1 MKEVKMEPSNKK
13 ESKTEKVAL
22 IQDNCPYEIKGDD
35 GKVFKIASEGCRKCK
50 FFSSVD
56 EKNKRIVCNH
66 PIDYVKMLPELYR
79 EVSILRSQIP
89 SIVNQLNSI
98 TQFLIKGNL
107 NHKN

>member
-79 EVSILRSQIP
+79 EVSTLQAQ
-89 SIVNQLNSI
+89 VQALTGQLDNI
-98 TQFLIKGNL
+98 TRFLIKNDL
-107 NHKN
+107 SHRN